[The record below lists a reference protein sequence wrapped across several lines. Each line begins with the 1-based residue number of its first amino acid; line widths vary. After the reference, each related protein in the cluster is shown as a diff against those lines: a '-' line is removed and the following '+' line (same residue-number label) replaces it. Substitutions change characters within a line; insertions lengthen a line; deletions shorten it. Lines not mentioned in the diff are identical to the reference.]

1 MGASSAPVVVPS
13 QMTTPLA
20 SISVAARPRSWVIS
34 SASRTR
40 PKSVA
45 SEAAA
50 FRGTWH
56 GVFEQVGVGDTG
68 QVQGDIECEIR
79 EDGSYRATWTTE
91 RVAGSSRGTRAETSG
106 RVIANSQG
114 LTFSEAG
121 GSSFTLKRRGGTL
134 YGIRKDPV
142 SGRTIAVELGRAP
155 ESS

>member
-1 MGASSAPVVVPS
+1 MRYKSAVHILWAAGLVVTGGCAGVGGDGAAP
-13 QMTTPLA
+13 A
-20 SISVAARPRSWVIS
+20 ASVAP
-34 SASRTR
+34 
-40 PKSVA
+40 A

-106 RVIANSQG
+106 RVIANGQG